1 MCILQ
6 PFEVKNAFFRNLTF
20 GDETPIL
27 INLVSGAVE
36 GKNQAGNGPNGH
48 ISS

>member
-1 MCILQ
+1 M
-6 PFEVKNAFFRNLTF
+6 PFTAIRSKKMDFLEISLL
-20 GDETPIL
+20 ETQIL
-27 INLVSGAVE
+27 INLVSGAVG